1 MALLTNKFM
10 HHLLL
15 LSCLLLTACDQNSVT
30 SSVHKDSGNDP
41 LSDINA
47 RLAFTCKHE
56 TIPEPSADADVLFK
70 YARWLQKNN
79 LLKQDKTVDTVVER
93 LYRIAAEN
101 GHYKA
106 SINLQNGAMRGQF
119 SLNSSK
125 RLRMSQQLIDAKV
138 ATGYYFIAIYLQHGA
153 AGLKEDQEMALRY
166 YRKAADEGNAQAQ
179 AYVGDKLAPID
190 FAPDIA
196 LTMFKCAAEQG
207 NGEAANSLGVIL
219 QIDERYQEAI
229 EAFQLGV
236 AAGDESSASFLEHGF
251 RGPEATDTLYYLG
264 QKKDPERASRYEQIG
279 DVLGR
284 ASYASPTVHE
294 INDIVP
300 LPPAPLPAWDGKLKW
315 LEDRKANIPP
325 TKPSEA
331 LIEQLAKDK
340 QLNPATGR
348 PLPTSPDFDKSASVR
363 LLCNTGEP
371 CPKSGYWQI
380 ALLPHDGISQNAIL
394 AFTEG
399 DMMPTDKVTFYR
411 HRIWPFSDT
420 QYQEDQ
426 HVQWR
431 FVGEV

>member
-1 MALLTNKFM
+1 MRR
-10 HHLLL
+10 LLL
-15 LSCLLLTACDQNSVT
+15 LSFMLLAACDQISAPISVK
-30 SSVHKDSGNDP
+30 KDISMDP

-47 RLAFTCKHE
+47 KLAFTCKHE

-70 YARWLQKNN
+70 YARWLQKKNQ
-79 LLKQDKTVDTVVER
+79 LKQDKTVDSEIER
-93 LYRIAAEN
+93 YYRIAAAN

-119 SLNSSK
+119 SLNSSE
-125 RLRMSQQLIDAKV
+125 RLRMSQQLIYANV
-138 ATGYYFIAIYLQHGA
+138 ATGYYFIAIYLERGA
-153 AGLKEDQEMALRY
+153 AGLKKDPEMALRY

-179 AYVGDKLAPID
+179 AYIGDKLAPID

-196 LTMFKCAAEQG
+196 REMWHCAAEQG
-207 NGEAANSLGVIL
+207 EGKAARSLG
-219 QIDERYQEAI
+219 IDLKIDGHYRRAL

-236 AAGDESSASFLEHGF
+236 AAGDSTSASFLESGF
-251 RGPEATDTLYYLG
+251 NGPEPKGSLDYLALS
-264 QKKDPERASRYEQIG
+264 KDPERVRRYKKIWKILSG
-279 DVLGR
+279 
-284 ASYASPTVHE
+284 ASYANPTVPE

-315 LEDRKANIPP
+315 VEDRKANIPP
-325 TKPSEA
+325 AKPSEV

-340 QLNPATGR
+340 HLNPATGR

-363 LLCNTGEP
+363 LLCNTGEA